1 MDDSGL
7 VHLYLGRPTA
17 RVVLDTSQSMSI
29 GRLRSVTAWG
39 ASPIAA
45 PYLPASWRLHSRPG
59 CASVAGTLAT
69 EPGSMSLHNR
79 QRGYSLEFFPPKTD
93 AGRQRLLS
101 TVQKLAPLRPS
112 FVSVT
117 FGAGGSTREGSFQT
131 ASEIIRTTDLD
142 VTPHLSCI
150 GSTRDQIAALLDT
163 YRAIGVKRV
172 VALRGDV
179 PETDA
184 SLPRAFAFA
193 NELVGFI
200 RDYGGF
206 DISVGAYPEFHPEAA
221 TPEADVSNFVRKVR
235 AGATEAITQYF
246 YSNDAYYRFVDWVRR
261 LGVEIPIVPGIMP
274 LTDFA
279 QVERFS
285 KFCGADIPAWIRK
298 RMQAL
303 TGDAR
308 GQEELGIEL
317 ATRQAEALLQN
328 GVPGLHFYT
337 LNRAEPT
344 LRIWQNLGLAQ
355 SAVHMAAQASAN

>member
-1 MDDSGL
+1 
-7 VHLYLGRPTA
+7 
-17 RVVLDTSQSMSI
+17 MSFNNPHPH
-29 GRLRSVTAWG
+29 T
-39 ASPIAA
+39 
-45 PYLPASWRLHSRPG
+45 
-59 CASVAGTLAT
+59 
-69 EPGSMSLHNR
+69 
-79 QRGYSLEFFPPKTD
+79 QRGCSFEFFPPKGD
-93 AGRQRLLS
+93 AGRQRLAK

-131 ASEIIRTTDLD
+131 ASEIIRTTNLD

-150 GSTRDQIAALLDT
+150 GSTRDQIAAQLDT

-179 PETDA
+179 PEADA
-184 SLPRAFAFA
+184 ELPRAFAYA
-193 NELVGFI
+193 NELVAFI

-206 DISVGAYPEFHPEAA
+206 EISVAAYPEFHPEAPS
-221 TPEADVSNFVRKVR
+221 PEIDVANFVRKAE

-246 YSNDAYYRFVDWVRR
+246 YSNDAYYRFLDWARR

-298 RMQAL
+298 RMHAL
-303 TGDAR
+303 EGDAR

-317 ATRQAEALLQN
+317 ATRQAEELLQS
-328 GVPGLHFYT
+328 GAPGLHFYT

-344 LRIWQNLGLAQ
+344 LRIWHSLGFSETPVHALAQ
-355 SAVHMAAQASAN
+355 PSAN

>member
-1 MDDSGL
+1 
-7 VHLYLGRPTA
+7 
-17 RVVLDTSQSMSI
+17 
-29 GRLRSVTAWG
+29 
-39 ASPIAA
+39 
-45 PYLPASWRLHSRPG
+45 
-59 CASVAGTLAT
+59 
-69 EPGSMSLHNR
+69 LHNS
-79 QRGYSLEFFPPKTD
+79 QRRYSFEFFPPKSD
-93 AGRQRLLS
+93 AARQRLNK
-101 TVQKLAPLRPS
+101 TVQKLAPLQPS

-150 GSTRDQIAALLDT
+150 GSTREQIATQLET

-179 PETDA
+179 PENEPE
-184 SLPRAFAFA
+184 LPRAFPYA

-206 DISVGAYPEFHPEAA
+206 EISVAAYPEFHPEASG
-221 TPEADVSNFVRKVR
+221 PEADVANFVRKCR

-246 YSNDAYYRFVDWVRR
+246 YCNDAYYRFLDWVRR

-274 LTDFA
+274 MTDFK

-285 KFCGADIPAWIRK
+285 RFCGAEIPAWIRK
-298 RMQAL
+298 RML
-303 TGDAR
+303 ELEGDAR

-317 ATRQAEALLQN
+317 ATRQAEELLQS

-344 LRIWQNLGLAQ
+344 LRIWHALGLSESSMETLAQ
-355 SAVHMAAQASAN
+355 PSAN

>member
-1 MDDSGL
+1 MSF
-7 VHLYLGRPTA
+7 H
-17 RVVLDTSQSMSI
+17 DT
-29 GRLRSVTAWG
+29 
-39 ASPIAA
+39 
-45 PYLPASWRLHSRPG
+45 
-59 CASVAGTLAT
+59 
-69 EPGSMSLHNR
+69 
-79 QRGYSLEFFPPKTD
+79 QRGFSFEFFPPKAD
-93 AGRQRLLS
+93 AGRARLAK
-101 TVQKLAPLRPS
+101 TIQKLAPLQPN

-131 ASEIIRTTDLD
+131 ASEIIRTTNLD

-150 GSTRDQIAALLDT
+150 GLTRDQVAAQLDT
-163 YRAIGVKRV
+163 YRAIGIKRV

-179 PETDA
+179 PEA
-184 SLPRAFAFA
+184 EAELPRAFAYA

-200 RDYGGF
+200 REHGGF
-206 DISVGAYPEFHPEAA
+206 EISVGAYPEFHPEAPS
-221 TPEADVSNFVRKVR
+221 PEVDVANFVRKVR

-246 YSNDAYYRFVDWVRR
+246 YSNDAYYRFLDWVRR

-298 RMQAL
+298 RMLAL
-303 TGDAR
+303 EGDAR

-317 ATRQAEALLQN
+317 ATRQAEQLLQS
-328 GVPGLHFYT
+328 GAPGLHFYT

-344 LRIWQNLGLAQ
+344 LRIWHSLGLSGTSVQ
-355 SAVHMAAQASAN
+355 AQAQPSAN

>member
-1 MDDSGL
+1 MSF
-7 VHLYLGRPTA
+7 H
-17 RVVLDTSQSMSI
+17 DT
-29 GRLRSVTAWG
+29 
-39 ASPIAA
+39 
-45 PYLPASWRLHSRPG
+45 H
-59 CASVAGTLAT
+59 
-69 EPGSMSLHNR
+69 
-79 QRGYSLEFFPPKTD
+79 RGFSFEFFPPKTD
-93 AGRQRLLS
+93 AGRTRLNKV
-101 TVQKLAPLRPS
+101 VQKLAPLRPS

-150 GSTRDQIAALLDT
+150 GSTREQIAAQLET

-179 PETDA
+179 PPDEA
-184 SLPRAFAFA
+184 SLPRAFAYA
-193 NELVGFI
+193 NDLVRFI
-200 RDYGGF
+200 HDYGGF
-206 DISVGAYPEFHPEAA
+206 EISVAAYPEFHPEASD
-221 TPEADVSNFVRKVR
+221 PESDIANFVRKAN

-246 YSNDAYYRFVDWVRR
+246 YSNDAYYRFVDWVRK

-285 KFCGADIPAWIRK
+285 KFCGAEIPGWIRK
-298 RMQAL
+298 RMQRL
-303 TGDAR
+303 EDDVR

-317 ATRQAEALLQN
+317 ATRQAEELLQS
-328 GVPGLHFYT
+328 GAPGLHFYT

-344 LRIWQNLGLAQ
+344 VRIWHNLDLSHTAASVGAQ
-355 SAVHMAAQASAN
+355 PSAN

>member
-1 MDDSGL
+1 
-7 VHLYLGRPTA
+7 
-17 RVVLDTSQSMSI
+17 MSFHDKPR
-29 GRLRSVTAWG
+29 G
-39 ASPIAA
+39 
-45 PYLPASWRLHSRPG
+45 HSF
-59 CASVAGTLAT
+59 
-69 EPGSMSLHNR
+69 
-79 QRGYSLEFFPPKTD
+79 EFFPPKTD
-93 AGRQRLLS
+93 IGRQRLAK
-101 TVQKLAPLRPS
+101 TVQKLAPLQPS

-131 ASEIIRTTDLD
+131 ASEIIRTTNLD

-150 GSTRDQIAALLDT
+150 GSTREQIAEQLDT

-179 PETDA
+179 PETEAD
-184 SLPRAFAFA
+184 LPRAFAYA

-200 RDYGGF
+200 REHGGF
-206 DISVGAYPEFHPEAA
+206 EIAVGAYPEFHPEAPN
-221 TPEADVSNFVRKVR
+221 PEADVANFVRKAR

-246 YSNDAYYRFVDWVRR
+246 YSNDAYYRFLDWVRR

-298 RMQAL
+298 RMLAFE
-303 TGDAR
+303 GDAR
-308 GQEELGIEL
+308 AQEELGIEL
-317 ATRQAEALLQN
+317 ATRQAEALLQS
-328 GVPGLHFYT
+328 GAPGLHFYT

-344 LRIWQNLGLAQ
+344 LRICQSLGLSKSAGGAVAQ
-355 SAVHMAAQASAN
+355 PSAN